1 MKAPDKILVATDFSP
16 TCERALKHAAALAAR
31 TGAELHVL
39 NVQILRSDLYGW
51 EARPNMANVNKIIED
66 AAREQMQEFVAD
78 QQRDV
83 VHQVIR
89 DVQAAPAI
97 MRYAQAKDI
106 DLIVMGTHARRGVSR
121 LFLGSVAA
129 EVLRIADLPVLV
141 IGPDH
146 PVADKGY
153 RRILVA
159 VDLSEGSAAL
169 LQQATALSDDDDVA
183 LRVVHVCEAR
193 SMTPYYAVEVAE
205 DQRRSATE
213 ALEKLL
219 QRVAL
224 PDPVESQVLM
234 GLSEEQIAAS
244 AQDFK
249 ADLIVMGSAGM
260 SRIGRMLLGSTTDRV
275 LRQAPC
281 AVLALRGK
289 KPADH

>member
-1 MKAPDKILVATDFSP
+1 MKTPGKILVATDFSP
-16 TCERALKHAAALAAR
+16 TCERALKHAAALSAR

-51 EARPNMANVNKIIED
+51 EARPKMADVNKIIED
-66 AAREQMQEFVAD
+66 AAREQMLEFVEG
-78 QQRDV
+78 QHREV

-97 MRYAQAKDI
+97 MRYAHEKDI

-129 EVLRIADLPVLV
+129 EVLRVADLPVLV
-141 IGPDH
+141 IGPEH

-153 RRILVA
+153 HRVVVA
-159 VDLSEGSAAL
+159 VDLSEGSGEL
-169 LQQATALSDDDDVA
+169 LRQATALSDDDNVK

-205 DQRRSATE
+205 DQRKSATE
-213 ALEKLL
+213 ALRKLL
-219 QRVAL
+219 DKTAL
-224 PDPVESQVLM
+224 AGDVESQVLVGM
-234 GLSEEQIAAS
+234 AEEQITAS
-244 AQDFK
+244 ARDFE

-260 SRIGRMLLGSTTDRV
+260 SRLGRMLLGSTTDRV

-281 AVLALRGK
+281 AVLAWR
-289 KPADH
+289 ASN